1 MLFVLHYSPF
11 VNSHLRLR
19 LGAMATKV
27 SAEQLDAAAMSQ
39 FFQFLQCQLR
49 LEAEEKLKQE
59 VWLEDKDIRVTCLQ
73 TIYAKMDPNGLTDE
87 ILGCLC
93 CGMGQSS

>member
-1 MLFVLHYSPF
+1 
-11 VNSHLRLR
+11 
-19 LGAMATKV
+19 MATKV

-59 VWLEDKDIRVTCLQ
+59 VWLEDKDTKVKCLQ
-73 TIYAKMDPNGLTDE
+73 TICQMVKLTTFWMF
-87 ILGCLC
+87 ILWEGK
-93 CGMGQSS
+93 

>member
-1 MLFVLHYSPF
+1 MSFHQKDNAAKHCVNIDAVCSPLLPLCQF
-11 VNSHLRLR
+11 PSSAPPWGL
-19 LGAMATKV
+19 MATKV

-59 VWLEDKDIRVTCLQ
+59 VWLEDKDARVTCLQ
-73 TIYAKMDPNGLTDE
+73 AM
-87 ILGCLC
+87 
-93 CGMGQSS
+93 

>member
-1 MLFVLHYSPF
+1 
-11 VNSHLRLR
+11 
-19 LGAMATKV
+19 MATKV

-73 TIYAKMDPNGLTDE
+73 AIYAKYCQMDPNGLTDE

-93 CGMGQSS
+93 CGMGKSS